1 MGTSRGDSEV
11 ELDKN
16 MVIFLNDLYDSDA
29 IILSARSAI
38 LSRTLTNPFSF
49 SIPRLGLVS
58 DENMQRI
65 IERHYMPW
73 FHQAFDWWKL
83 YDVVPFFFDHRG
95 GIPIPR
101 TPERKAGCI
110 RRILVRNG
118 SGEPK
123 FRWYWNDQN
132 THDRRMQWYI
142 GHNYPDAEGTVR
154 TGLAALLP
162 LYRLCKR
169 TLEMTGIVVA
179 QRARPSHVLERR
191 PAPTHML
198 NDHLAHLTADFGA
211 QVVGMTQL
219 RREEARMQ
227 EETRKQT
234 QLLGA
239 MAKQQARQRLGFGQL
254 KPVLGS
260 DTAEMVQNEQDS
272 GLATRLFALP
282 EDTVYREVARPDV
295 PVNYIELK
303 QRFDAQAAAVMGF
316 PLDMLIPS
324 LFSGV
329 GKAAAVQESEIVVN
343 DSVRH
348 LTAFFRALAH
358 QAITAAY
365 KPYFDKLMAGKD
377 LHPVMD
383 VEIVMNASDIVPDQV
398 YRQLY
403 ADGLMTQKTMGR
415 YLFQNHSLPLEDM
428 VVVTPPALAAA
439 AAAEPQAKKPKK
451 EDHYLGK

>member
-1 MGTSRGDSEV
+1 M
-11 ELDKN
+11 
-16 MVIFLNDLYDSDA
+16 
-29 IILSARSAI
+29 SARSAI

-101 TPERKAGCI
+101 TPERKAGRI
-110 RRILVRNG
+110 RRVVVRGG

-123 FRWYWNDQN
+123 FRWYWSGQN
-132 THDRRMQWYI
+132 TYERRMQWFV
-142 GHNYPDAEGTVR
+142 GQQYPDAEGKIR
-154 TGLAALLP
+154 TQLASLIP

-169 TLEMTGIVVA
+169 SLEMTSIVVA

-191 PAPTHML
+191 PAPSHML

-211 QVVGMTQL
+211 QVVGMTQF
-219 RREEARMQ
+219 RQEEARMR

-234 QLLGA
+234 QLLSA
-239 MAKQQARQRLGFGQL
+239 MAKQQTRQRLGFGQL

-260 DTAEMVQNEQDS
+260 DTDDMVQNEQDS
-272 GLATRLFALP
+272 GLATRMFALP
-282 EDTVYREVARPDV
+282 EDAVYREVARPDLV
-295 PVNYIELK
+295 VSYTDLK
-303 QRFDAQAAAVMGF
+303 QRFDAQAAAVMDF

-329 GKAAAVQESEIVVN
+329 GKAAAVQESEMFLN
-343 DSVRH
+343 DRVRH

-365 KPYFDKLMAGKD
+365 KPYFDKLMKD
-377 LHPVMD
+377 KDMHPVMD
-383 VEIVMNASDIVPDQV
+383 VEIVMNASDIVPDEV
-398 YRQLY
+398 YRKLY
-403 ADGLMTQKTMGR
+403 ADGLMTQETMGR

-428 VVVTPPALAAA
+428 VVVEPPALAAA
-439 AAAEPQAKKPKK
+439 AAAAKEPEKKKPKTEGTVK
-451 EDHYLGK
+451 